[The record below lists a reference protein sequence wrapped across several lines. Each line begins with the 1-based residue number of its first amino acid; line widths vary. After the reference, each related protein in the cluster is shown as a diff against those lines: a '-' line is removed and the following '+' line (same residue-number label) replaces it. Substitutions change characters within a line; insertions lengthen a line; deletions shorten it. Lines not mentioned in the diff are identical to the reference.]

1 MANTYSQIYLQF
13 IFAVN
18 GRENLIREEIR
29 EEIQKYIT
37 GIIQNKG
44 QKLLAIYANPDHIHF
59 LVSLKKLD
67 ISISQFVKEIKTF
80 STDFINDRKFVTG
93 KFHWQH
99 GYGCFSYAKSQKD
112 AVVDYILTQ
121 KEHHKKESFKIEYE
135 KFLKVFEIEYDEK
148 YLFEFYDN

>member
-93 KFHWQH
+93 KFH
-99 GYGCFSYAKSQKD
+99 
-112 AVVDYILTQ
+112 
-121 KEHHKKESFKIEYE
+121 
-135 KFLKVFEIEYDEK
+135 
-148 YLFEFYDN
+148 